1 MDKHT
6 RRWNLQQGGLFPAR
20 RRANLPPLHSSL
32 LDSSLWGIENVS
44 RILGM
49 DRRRWWRTRRR
60 WWGLRLLVWRNNKIN
75 RRHAKLVLTLC
86 YPVAKFLLLSGC
98 SSLDFLLLH
107 DIFIFS
113 SLFFPSFLT
122 CQEITFE
129 KLVSTL
135 LTIFFHFFLAGYVYA
150 LGRGGRYVISLPFNR
165 AIHCVYVDCRKKQK
179 MVHFPN
185 RLLPLMKHYWLEVS
199 LTTPIACLSSYGI
212 KKYNCT

>member
-32 LDSSLWGIENVS
+32 LDSSLWGIWNVS

-135 LTIFFHFFLAGYVYA
+135 LTIFFIFSLLVMCMHLAEVDA
-150 LGRGGRYVISLPFNR
+150 MLTLFHLIAPF
-165 AIHCVYVDCRKKQK
+165 
-179 MVHFPN
+179 
-185 RLLPLMKHYWLEVS
+185 
-199 LTTPIACLSSYGI
+199 IACMLIAEKNRRWSIFPTDFSP
-212 KKYNCT
+212 